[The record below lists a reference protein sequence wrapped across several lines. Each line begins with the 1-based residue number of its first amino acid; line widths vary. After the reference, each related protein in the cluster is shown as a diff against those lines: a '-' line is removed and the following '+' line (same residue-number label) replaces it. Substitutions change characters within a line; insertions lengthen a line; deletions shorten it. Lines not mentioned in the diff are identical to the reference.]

1 MSSYSFQSAPGIAGG
16 MNSQNLPNYQSILAY
31 VSERQLAALSVCLLF
46 AGGHSKTVREPGR
59 LTKMV
64 TK

>member
-31 VSERQLAALSVCLLF
+31 VSER
-46 AGGHSKTVREPGR
+46 
-59 LTKMV
+59 
-64 TK
+64 